1 MLLAR
6 LTIAAFAAAASVQA
20 LPACVHAP
28 TAAVTTTAAVPHSPT
43 ASVNVIA
50 SPTINST
57 FSFHASHKESSDDW
71 VSDCDSYTYA
81 NQVSQFSPLVS
92 DCQVIVENIIN
103 GGEWTVFEG
112 FRHQLVQYG
121 TCAFS
126 VQGLGALGVVQFLV
140 GNSDISDVISE
151 SVFRFAW
158 TDPHGNLL
166 VGSKGNMNCQ
176 GTLNSG
182 TEPVIWGIYHT

>member
-1 MLLAR
+1 MLLAK
-6 LTIAAFAAAASVQA
+6 LTLAVFAAAASVQS
-20 LPACVHAP
+20 LPACAHAP
-28 TAAVTTTAAVPHSPT
+28 TTAITTTATLPHSTT
-43 ASVNVIA
+43 ASVNMIA

-57 FSFHASHKESSDDW
+57 FSFHASHKASDNDW
-71 VSDCDSYTYA
+71 VNDCDSYTYV
-81 NQVSQFSPLVS
+81 NQVSQLSPLVS
-92 DCQVIVENIIN
+92 DCQVIIENIIN
-103 GGEWTVFEG
+103 GGEWTVFEA

-158 TDPHGNLL
+158 KDPHGNLL
-166 VGSKGNMNCQ
+166 VGAKGNMNCQ
-176 GTLNSG
+176 GTLSSG
-182 TEPVIWGIYHT
+182 VEPVLWGIYHT